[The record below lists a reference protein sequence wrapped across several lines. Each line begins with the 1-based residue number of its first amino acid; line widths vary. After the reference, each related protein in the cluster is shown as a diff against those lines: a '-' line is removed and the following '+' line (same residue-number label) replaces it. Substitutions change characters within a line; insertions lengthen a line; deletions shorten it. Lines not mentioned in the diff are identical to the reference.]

1 MMGWNC
7 ADCGKEIQDTR
18 YHRELQLEDRFIKG
32 ECSLCLDCANI
43 AYDRDT
49 KRKRPVKIDIA
60 ELNQL
65 IKRNP

>member
-32 ECSLCLDCANI
+32 ECSLDMRWMWVLPKGAVLPFNLQGSCPERL
-43 AYDRDT
+43 
-49 KRKRPVKIDIA
+49 
-60 ELNQL
+60 ES
-65 IKRNP
+65 